1 MNMFI
6 ETQKTLKLFKRES
19 KLGVCHTVRR
29 NNIMYIF
36 KCDTCGDTF
45 KQPKNSIDPDRIKKV
60 HKHFCKKCEL

>member
-1 MNMFI
+1 MFI
-6 ETQKTLKLFKRES
+6 ETLKTLKLFNRES

-36 KCDTCGDTF
+36 KCDRCGDTF

-60 HKHFCKKCEL
+60 HKHFCKQCDL

>member
-1 MNMFI
+1 MFI

-36 KCDTCGDTF
+36 KCDRCGATF
-45 KQPKNSIDPDRIKKV
+45 KKPKSKVDPERMDKG
-60 HKHFCKKCEL
+60 HKHFCDRCDL